1 MIVAVASTMGAIA
14 MWFVLG
20 KVSGSDD
27 LSVHDQRIT
36 KTSRSGNI
44 KKVTEIS
51 LSRKN
56 GKKSVRIVE
65 SESTRP
71 NVLEITKAAQSAAG
85 DDDDD
90 LTDVEKSVLKE
101 IQAALDANDLKS
113 LRRALSRLTASTKS
127 GGLGGY
133 SKVPR
138 SIRAAAVQ
146 ALGWFG
152 KDAAIDLMGFMA
164 DSDESV
170 AADAAN
176 LFEMA
181 LQDFSLGDRER
192 AEIVKASAKALTDT
206 ERLDTLLFSL
216 NDMRNSVKADTVI
229 SILTDGTPQAKAM
242 MLDQIEFYLDVDVTT
257 VDGAKKWAAQ
267 NPDDP
272 DDDGFYGGSR

>member
-1 MIVAVASTMGAIA
+1 MVAVASTMGAVA

-20 KVSGSDD
+20 KVPGGDD
-27 LSVHDQRIT
+27 LSARGQRIT
-36 KTSRSGNI
+36 KTSRSGGV

-51 LSRKN
+51 LSRN
-56 GKKSVRIVE
+56 GGKKSVRIVE
-65 SESTRP
+65 SETTKP
-71 NVLEITKAAQSAAG
+71 NVLEVLDAANGA
-85 DDDDD
+85 DEDD
-90 LTDVEKSVLKE
+90 LTDAEKSVMKD

-138 SIRAAAVQ
+138 SIRSAAVQ

-164 DSDESV
+164 DGDDEV

-176 LFEMA
+176 LFELA
-181 LQDFSLGDRER
+181 LQDVSLGDRER
-192 AEIVKASAKALTDT
+192 AEIVKATAKTLTDT
-206 ERLDTLLFSL
+206 DQLDTLLFTL

-229 SILTDGTPQAKAM
+229 SILTEGTPQAKTT
-242 MLDQIEFYLDVDVTT
+242 MLEQIEFYLDVDVTT
-257 VDGAKKWAAQ
+257 VEGAKKWAAQ

-272 DDDGFYGGSR
+272 DDEEFYGGESR

>member
-1 MIVAVASTMGAIA
+1 MVVAASAMGAVA

-20 KVSGSDD
+20 KVSGSGD
-27 LSVHDQRIT
+27 LPAHEQRIT
-36 KTSRSGNI
+36 KTRRSGGV

-51 LSRKN
+51 LSRQG

-65 SESTRP
+65 SESTKP
-71 NVLEITKAAQSAAG
+71 NVLEITKAAKGSG
-85 DDDDD
+85 EDE
-90 LTDVEKSVLKE
+90 LTDTEKSVLKE
-101 IQAALDANDLKS
+101 IQSALDANDFKS

-164 DSDESV
+164 DSDEEIST
-170 AADAAN
+170 DAASQ
-176 LFEMA
+176 FELA
-181 LQDFSLGDRER
+181 LQDVDLGDRER
-192 AEIVKASAKALTDT
+192 AEIVKATAKTLTDS
-206 ERLDTLLFSL
+206 EQLDMLLFSL

-229 SILTDGTPQAKAM
+229 SILKEGTPQAKDT

-257 VDGAKKWAAQ
+257 VDDVEKWAEQ

-272 DDDGFYGGSR
+272 DDDEFYGGEKR

>member
-1 MIVAVASTMGAIA
+1 MTVAASALGAVA

-20 KVSGSDD
+20 KVSGSGD
-27 LSVHDQRIT
+27 LPAHEQRIT
-36 KTSRSGNI
+36 KTRRSGGV

-51 LSRKN
+51 LSRQG

-65 SESTRP
+65 SESTKP
-71 NVLEITKAAQSAAG
+71 NVLEITKAAKGSG
-85 DDDDD
+85 EDE
-90 LTDVEKSVLKE
+90 LTDTEKSVLKE
-101 IQAALDANDLKS
+101 IQSALDANDFKS

-164 DSDESV
+164 DSDDEISS
-170 AADAAN
+170 DAASQ
-176 LFEMA
+176 FELA
-181 LQDFSLGDRER
+181 LQDVDLGDRER
-192 AEIVKASAKALTDT
+192 AEIVKATAKTLTDSDQL
-206 ERLDTLLFSL
+206 EMLLFSL

-229 SILTDGTPQAKAM
+229 SILTEGTSQARAT
-242 MLDQIEFYLDVDVTT
+242 MLDQIEFYIDVDVTT
-257 VDGAKKWAAQ
+257 VNGVRDWAEQ

-272 DDDGFYGGSR
+272 GDDEFYGGESRQ